1 MTRYM
6 HNRKKMLRERS
17 MRGVA
22 ARERKRMAESVALQE
37 VGGFVTW
44 GNLGMHDVRLLAY
57 PDGDRLAVVVDGR
70 HKQARTFRGIVRCV
84 AQMILK
90 GTKL

>member
-1 MTRYM
+1 MKRYA

-17 MRGVA
+17 MKGVA
-22 ARERKRMAESVALQE
+22 ARERKRMAESVALTE

-57 PDGDRLAVVVDGR
+57 PGGGRLAVVVDGQ
-70 HKQARTFRGIVRCV
+70 HKQARTFRGVLRCM
-84 AQMILK
+84 AEMIERRM
-90 GTKL
+90 T